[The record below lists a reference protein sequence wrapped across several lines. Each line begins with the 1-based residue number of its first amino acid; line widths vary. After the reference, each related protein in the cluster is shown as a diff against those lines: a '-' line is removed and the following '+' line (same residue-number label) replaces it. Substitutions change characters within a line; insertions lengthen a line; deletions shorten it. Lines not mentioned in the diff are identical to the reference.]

1 MHRRSVLELFAGVA
15 IAGFPSLQTSTPRRI
30 VIAGAGMLGANIAY
44 QLAKRGAAVTV
55 LERASPGTGATA
67 KSFAWINAKKRPHEY
82 FDLSRLG
89 LLAWRQ
95 LDRELDGRLPLVW
108 GGSLEW
114 RADAA
119 AGPAFADTL
128 HAFQS
133 WGYGARPVDEREMR
147 VLEPKVVPGPVAA
160 AAHWEDEGHVDPAGA
175 AVMILAEAQK
185 LGARVEYPVE
195 VTGLEVRGDIVRAVR
210 TTKGE
215 IDADALVIA
224 CGTDTARVAAMAD
237 LRVPLRDA
245 PGVLVHVPPQPR
257 LIQRVALSPIGNIK
271 QKLDGRI
278 VTGSDFAEGGGDD
291 SVAAGERF
299 LKKISAVLPALGKAG
314 VEKMTKGYR
323 PMPQDGFP
331 IVGFAR
337 GRANIYVTV
346 MHSGV
351 TLGPLVGRL
360 AALEILDGA
369 RVDALAPYRLER
381 FSGR

>member
-1 MHRRSVLELFAGVA
+1 MHRRSVLEMVAGVA
-15 IAGFPSLQTSTPRRI
+15 IAGFPSLQTAPPRRI

-44 QLAKRGAAVTV
+44 QLARRGASVTV
-55 LERASPGTGATA
+55 LERTAPGTGATA
-67 KSFAWINAKKRPHEY
+67 KSFAWINAKKRPHVY

-95 LDRELDGRLPLVW
+95 LDRELEGRLPLVW

-114 RADAA
+114 RADAGARA
-119 AGPAFADTL
+119 AFVETIK
-128 HAFQS
+128 AFQS
-133 WGYGARPVDEREMR
+133 WGYGARAIDERHVR
-147 VLEPKVVPGPVAA
+147 ALEPNLVPGPISA
-160 AAHWEDEGHVDPAGA
+160 AAHWEDEGHVDPVGA
-175 AVMILAEAQK
+175 AVMILVEAQK

-195 VTGLEVRGDIVRAVR
+195 VTGLDVRNDTVRAVR
-210 TTKGE
+210 TTKGDIE
-215 IDADALVIA
+215 ADVVVVA
-224 CGTDTARVAAMAD
+224 CGTDTARVAAMAGI
-237 LRVPLRDA
+237 RVPLRDA

-257 LIQRVALSPIGNIK
+257 LVQRVTLSPLGNIK
-271 QKLDGRI
+271 QKPDGRI

-299 LKKISAVLPALGKAG
+299 LKKIAAVVPALEKTG

-337 GRANIYVTV
+337 GAANIYITV

-351 TLGPLVGRL
+351 TLGPLVGRF

-369 RVDALAPYRLER
+369 HVDALAPYRLER
-381 FSGR
+381 FS